1 MAQMTLQLYD
11 YTDDELR
18 NVMKQVQNDGL
29 AIFTE
34 QCYDEAQLASIFKR
48 VGECEAPGLF
58 MNDKNVPEIFK
69 VSGERDAEGNK
80 IGMFGDGELGW
91 HSNGNSRHLID
102 KILIGLYCVK
112 GDPNTTL
119 SICNTSQPYY
129 DMSDDEREYYESI
142 KIKIKFK
149 NHTMYSLDDDDPEL
163 EFMNKNRGS
172 IRDLI
177 GVHPHNDLKYFY
189 FPYHFICGAWEG
201 KKKVDHEPI
210 IEKLIPKIFKS
221 KYQTH
226 HIFQPG
232 DMLFMDQF
240 TSLHRRT
247 PVMGPRLLWRVA
259 SDYKRMWN

>member
-1 MAQMTLQLYD
+1 MY
-11 YTDDELR
+11 
-18 NVMKQVQNDGL
+18 
-29 AIFTE
+29 
-34 QCYDEAQLASIFKR
+34 KR
-48 VGECEAPGLF
+48 Q
-58 MNDKNVPEIFK
+58 
-69 VSGERDAEGNK
+69 GERDAEGNR

-129 DMSDDEREYYESI
+129 DMSEDEREYYESI

-163 EFMNKNRGS
+163 EFMSKNRGS
-172 IRDLI
+172 IRPLI
-177 GVHPHNDLKYFY
+177 GTHPHNDLKYFY

-232 DMLFMDQF
+232 DLLFMDQF

-259 SDYKRMWN
+259 SDYKRLWN